1 MAVMENSQQKS
12 YGISSSVTILR
23 PKSPTKS
30 ICDRNFITFMETNL
44 SESFTGEESG
54 NSWEDIL
61 CAFSAPFLFRSPNG
75 SFLPNVNMQMYWCN
89 FCRFKCQEK
98 QVMIEHSQTHRFKC
112 NYCDKESYLRKD
124 IIKHSMKVHNEYSQ
138 IRQALKSC
146 ALLDD
151 YLAQKEMT
159 LKEQS
164 DDLDKITTNEHNYFA
179 TYNISK
185 VTSTEPCQSSVDGE
199 TGDNAAKECED
210 IDNITPSILELPSNS
225 LISEMAEQKSLPHDP
240 TNEQNV
246 TLEINSGASESV
258 VVDSYINSTMNLMK
272 ADDVNAASISQPSS
286 ASDLK
291 ASDSTDTY
299 TGPLIVSVESL
310 HPDNADQS
318 SSSISH
324 TEVSTTDLNTP
335 TKRKR
340 DGLSDSDS
348 YPEDEDIDPDY
359 DPEEYKPN
367 RRVSKRKLSERL
379 KASGKSK
386 IAGSRVTNLPP
397 GTKFWR
403 CGYCKYRSSK
413 IEKIVVHLKDKHSTK
428 TLRFISHVVGKNGQI
443 NELPE
448 KSLNESKPPKATE
461 STPTENKVK
470 PIISETKTIDLDD
483 NKEDKQYLCFFCDTL
498 FNNMNEVRQHM
509 FKVHPSRKFYCIDT
523 ALKEQNKEYH
533 TFFCCRHKCNFVNV
547 DPVEYVSHVEKCTPI
562 PSVEVDPGTKPTG
575 LQQTVLFA
583 KKLINQ
589 KDSKSNH
596 SKKKH
601 SHSKDRETSSKKTD
615 ISAKSDTKEMLFS
628 CHSCDFSALGNTLI
642 KSHILSKHPDLALS
656 ALVKKENNSL
666 EFYFFCSKSDCEF
679 VAQQKSELIR
689 HSKEKHGEEMLAGDS
704 KDIDVKPKVTAIK
717 TEDSI
722 KKSNVTYMPAYEC
735 LYCESSCIS
744 TSLTNMKRHVQEAH
758 PAETIVVRDCI
769 AYKCKRPSRI
779 YVCDSTGC
787 IFNDLD
793 YKQYLIHV
801 TAHKDGVLYE
811 CMSCPTWASPDKDA
825 FVKHVKKESNKKH
838 SLAELQTS
846 MKPDGSVVLK
856 KADGT
861 IVEQSARVT
870 EAPKPPAN

>member
-1 MAVMENSQQKS
+1 MEVTENSQQKS
-12 YGISSSVTILR
+12 YGISASVTILR

-30 ICDRNFITFMETNL
+30 ICDKNFITFMETNL
-44 SESFTGEESG
+44 NESFSNEESG
-54 NSWEDIL
+54 NSWEEIL

-98 QVMIEHSQTHRFKC
+98 QKMIEHSQTHRFKC

-124 IIKHSMKVHNEYSQ
+124 IIKHSMKVHNEYNQ

-164 DDLDKITTNEHNYFA
+164 DDFDKITTNEHNYFA

-185 VTSTEPCQSSVDGE
+185 VTSTEPCQSSVDG
-199 TGDNAAKECED
+199 DNSTKECED
-210 IDNITPSILELPSNS
+210 IDNITPSILEMPSNS
-225 LISEMAEQKSLPHDP
+225 LISETTEQKSLSYDP
-240 TNEQNV
+240 TKEQNL
-246 TLEINSGASESV
+246 TLELNSGASQSVSV
-258 VVDSYINSTMNLMK
+258 VVDSYINSTMNLVK
-272 ADDVNAASISQPSS
+272 ADDANNTASKSQPSS

-291 ASDSTDTY
+291 ASDTY
-299 TGPLIVSVESL
+299 SGPLIVSVQSL
-310 HPDNADQS
+310 HPDSADKS
-318 SSSISH
+318 NSSISH

-340 DGLSDSDS
+340 EGPSDSDS

-367 RRVSKRKLSERL
+367 RRISKRRLSERL
-379 KASGKSK
+379 KTSGKSK
-386 IAGSRVTNLPP
+386 HSGTPVTNLPP

-403 CGYCKYRSSK
+403 CRYCKCRSSK
-413 IEKIVVHLKDKHSTK
+413 IEKIVMHLKAKHSNK
-428 TLRFISHVVGKNGQI
+428 PLRFISHIVGKNGQI
-443 NELPE
+443 TELPE
-448 KSLNESKPPKATE
+448 KSLNEST
-461 STPTENKVK
+461 TPTTPKTEPTPVENKVK
-470 PIISETKTIDLDD
+470 PSISETKTIDLDD
-483 NKEDKQYLCFFCDTL
+483 KKEDKQYLCFFCDTL
-498 FNNMNEVRQHM
+498 FSNMNEVRQHM

-547 DPVEYVSHVEKCTPI
+547 DPEEYVSHVEKCTPI

-583 KKLINQ
+583 KKLISQ

-601 SHSKDRETSSKKTD
+601 SHSKDKDTGSKKTD
-615 ISAKSDTKEMLFS
+615 NSKLTTKDTLYS
-628 CHSCDFSALGNTLI
+628 CHSCDFSASGNTSI

-666 EFYFFCSKSDCEF
+666 EFYFFCSKLDCDF
-679 VAQQKSELIR
+679 VAQQKSELIK
-689 HSKEKHGEEMLAGDS
+689 HSKEKHGEEMLAVDS
-704 KDIDVKPKVTAIK
+704 KDIDVKPKITAIK

-758 PAETIVVRDCI
+758 PSETIVVRDCI

-779 YVCDSTGC
+779 YVCDNTGC

-801 TAHKDGVLYE
+801 SAHKDGVMYE
-811 CMSCPTWASPDKDA
+811 CLSCPTWASQDKDA

-846 MKPDGSVVLK
+846 MKPDGSIVLK

-861 IVEQSARVT
+861 TIEQSVRIT
-870 EAPKPPAN
+870 EASKPPAN